1 MAEKNTRKPFYRDNT
16 TFIITCDHGRGI
28 VADGLANWR
37 SHGNKIPHSDE
48 TWLVAFGKGVAHKGI
63 VKDAAI
69 YYNKQVAPTVA
80 SFLGIAFQPKV
91 KGAGAAIKMR

>member
-1 MAEKNTRKPFYRDNT
+1 M
-16 TFIITCDHGRGI
+16 
-28 VADGLANWR
+28 ADGLANWR